1 MMAEIPNVKTAALA
15 ASGAKPGSFYE
26 GSTLAMGVPARLVY
40 VGVAIAALWLC
51 VWWALR

>member
-1 MMAEIPNVKTAALA
+1 MAEIPYAKTPSVTVDAI
-15 ASGAKPGSFYE
+15 KPATFYE

-51 VWWALR
+51 VWWALQ